1 MNIEIDKMSLSDL
14 IEIKDILLTDFDDFW
29 NYNILEQ
36 EIKSANSHYLVAKK
50 GKEIVGFA
58 GIKVVLENADIMNI
72 VVKQNYRNQGI
83 GSSLLEKILSLSKN
97 LNISHICLEVSQDN
111 LYAIN
116 LYKKFGFTEIG
127 FRKNYYINNST
138 KKNGI
143 IMSLNLS

>member
-83 GSSLLEKILSLSKN
+83 GSSLL
-97 LNISHICLEVSQDN
+97 
-111 LYAIN
+111 
-116 LYKKFGFTEIG
+116 
-127 FRKNYYINNST
+127 
-138 KKNGI
+138 
-143 IMSLNLS
+143 